1 MVLQFRHFVSSLSR
15 EGMLPQFG
23 LDFVRGLTDINLLWY
38 ESQVRSVRQ
47 SRQGLARIEC
57 RKLTSNHQGGCVSG
71 TDIFLS
77 YARRD
82 RPTARVI
89 AECLSDEGLSV
100 WWDASLHSGETF
112 DEVIERNLKD
122 AKAVVV
128 LWSPASVAS
137 RWVRAEATLADR
149 RNKLVPAIIE
159 ACDRPIIF
167 ELTHTA
173 ELTDWKGDR
182 SDVRWRTF
190 IEDLYR
196 LIKAASDQSGASRE
210 IEEVRSE
217 QVTAPETGRISGG
230 IRSTRQPLRP
240 GSQEVI
246 ISESARR
253 SSPLHPATS
262 AAITPAPEN
271 DVHCL
276 EIEPGELPSELIVIG
291 SGGVKIGRTRPA
303 DIVLPHRSISR
314 EHCIIG
320 VANDELLVTDLN
332 STNGTFIDDVRI
344 NRATIL
350 PVGSVLRLGEVSMR
364 HALQTDGQT
373 RQGGRLR
380 GGGGSGHVGHFAA
393 AS

>member
-1 MVLQFRHFVSSLSR
+1 M
-15 EGMLPQFG
+15 
-23 LDFVRGLTDINLLWY
+23 
-38 ESQVRSVRQ
+38 
-47 SRQGLARIEC
+47 
-57 RKLTSNHQGGCVSG
+57 SG

-89 AECLSDEGLSV
+89 AECLSEEGLSV

-122 AKAVVV
+122 ARAVVV

-196 LIKAASDQSGASRE
+196 LIKAASSNNGAAKE
-210 IEEVRSE
+210 IEEARPE
-217 QVTAPETGRISGG
+217 QSTATETGGISGG
-230 IRSTRQPLRP
+230 LRATRQPLRP
-240 GSQEVI
+240 GSHEVI
-246 ISESARR
+246 ISDAARR
-253 SSPLHPATS
+253 SSPLQSSIS
-262 AAITPAPEN
+262 AASAPGSEN
-271 DVHCL
+271 DLHCL
-276 EIEPGELPSELIVIG
+276 EIEPGELPSELIVIS
-291 SGGVKIGRTRPA
+291 SGGVKIGRTSPA

-332 STNGTFIDDVRI
+332 STNGTFIDEVRI
-344 NRATIL
+344 SRATIL
-350 PVGSVLRLGEVSMR
+350 PVGSILRVGEVSMK
-364 HALQTDGQT
+364 HALQTDGQM
-373 RQGGRLR
+373 RQRGRQH
-380 GGGGSGHVGHFAA
+380 GGGGNGHVGRFAA